1 MASSRSRVVLLDT
14 SILFSIFEKKLPLLD
29 DVTLELGKVEF
40 VIPESVINELK
51 KLSEHSKGSKK
62 RMAKAILEYIRNEE
76 FQIIKSEDINDA
88 DRDLVLL
95 ARKMNAV
102 VATVDKDL
110 IKLLKRES
118 IDVITWR
125 YKRMRLI

>member
-29 DVTLELGKVEF
+29 DITLELGKVEF

-51 KLSEHSKGSKK
+51 KLSEHSKGSKR

-76 FQIIKSEDINDA
+76 FQIVKSEDINDA

>member
-95 ARKMNAV
+95 ARRMNAV
-102 VATVDKDL
+102 IATVDKDL

>member
-76 FQIIKSEDINDA
+76 FQIVKSEDINDA

-95 ARKMNAV
+95 ARKMNTV

-125 YKRMRLI
+125 YKKMRLI

>member
-1 MASSRSRVVLLDT
+1 MVSSRSRVVLLDT
-14 SILFSIFEKKLPLLD
+14 SVLFSIFERKLPLVD
-29 DVTLELGKVEF
+29 DITLELGKVEF
-40 VIPESVINELK
+40 AIPESVINELK

-62 RMAKAILEYIRNEE
+62 RIAKAILEYIRNEG
-76 FQIIKSEDINDA
+76 FQIVKSEDINDA

-95 ARKMNAV
+95 ARRMNAV

>member
-51 KLSEHSKGSKK
+51 KLSEHSKGSKR
-62 RMAKAILEYIRNEE
+62 RMAKVILEYIRNEG
-76 FQIIKSEDINDA
+76 FQIVKSEDINDA

-102 VATVDKDL
+102 VATVDRDL

>member
-51 KLSEHSKGSKK
+51 KLSEHSKGSKR
-62 RMAKAILEYIRNEE
+62 RMAKAILEYIRNEG
-76 FQIIKSEDINDA
+76 FQIVKSEDINDA

-95 ARKMNAV
+95 ARRMNAV

>member
-62 RMAKAILEYIRNEE
+62 MMAKAILEYIRNEG
-76 FQIIKSEDINDA
+76 FQIVKSEDINDA

-95 ARKMNAV
+95 ARRMNAV

>member
-14 SILFSIFEKKLPLLD
+14 SVLFSIFEKKLPLLD
-29 DVTLELGKVEF
+29 DITLELGKVEF

-51 KLSEHSKGSKK
+51 KLSEHSKGSKR
-62 RMAKAILEYIRNEE
+62 RMAKAILEYIRNEG
-76 FQIIKSEDINDA
+76 FQIVKSEDINDA

>member
-51 KLSEHSKGSKK
+51 KLSEHSKGSKR
-62 RMAKAILEYIRNEE
+62 RMAKVILEYIRNEG
-76 FQIIKSEDINDA
+76 FQIVKSEDINDA

-118 IDVITWR
+118 MDVITWR

>member
-76 FQIIKSEDINDA
+76 FQIVKSEDINDA

>member
-1 MASSRSRVVLLDT
+1 MVSSRSRVVLLDT
-14 SILFSIFEKKLPLLD
+14 SVLFSIFEKKLPLFD
-29 DVTLELGKVEF
+29 DITLELGKVEF
-40 VIPESVINELK
+40 AIPESVINELK
-51 KLSEHSKGSKK
+51 KLSKHSKGSKK
-62 RMAKAILEYIRNEE
+62 RMAKAILEYIRNEG
-76 FQIIKSEDINDA
+76 FQIVKSEDINDA
-88 DRDLVLL
+88 DRDLALL

-125 YKRMRLI
+125 YKRMRLV

>member
-102 VATVDKDL
+102 IATVDKDL

>member
-62 RMAKAILEYIRNEE
+62 RMAKAILEYIRNEG
-76 FQIIKSEDINDA
+76 FQIVKSEDINDA

-95 ARKMNAV
+95 ARRMNAV

>member
-1 MASSRSRVVLLDT
+1 MVSSRSRVVLLDT
-14 SILFSIFEKKLPLLD
+14 SVLFSIFERRLPLVD
-29 DVTLELGKVEF
+29 DITLELGKVEF
-40 VIPESVINELK
+40 AIPESVINELK
-51 KLSEHSKGSKK
+51 RLSEHSKGSKK
-62 RMAKAILEYIRNEE
+62 RIAKTILEYIRNEE
-76 FQIIKSEDINDA
+76 FQIVKSEDINDA

-110 IKLLKRES
+110 IKSLKRES

>member
-1 MASSRSRVVLLDT
+1 MVSSRSRVVLLDT
-14 SILFSIFEKKLPLLD
+14 SVLFSIFERKLPLVD
-29 DVTLELGKVEF
+29 DITLELGKVEF
-40 VIPESVINELK
+40 AIPESVINELK

-62 RMAKAILEYIRNEE
+62 RIAKAILEYIRNEE
-76 FQIIKSEDINDA
+76 FQIVKSEDINDA
-88 DRDLVLL
+88 DRDLALL

-125 YKRMRLI
+125 YKRMRLV

>member
-51 KLSEHSKGSKK
+51 KLSEHSKGSKR
-62 RMAKAILEYIRNEE
+62 RMAKAILEYIRNEG
-76 FQIIKSEDINDA
+76 FQIVKSEDINDA

>member
-1 MASSRSRVVLLDT
+1 MVSSRSRVVLLDT
-14 SILFSIFEKKLPLLD
+14 SVLFSIFERKLPLVD
-29 DVTLELGKVEF
+29 DITLELGKVKF
-40 VIPESVINELK
+40 AIPESVINELK

-62 RMAKAILEYIRNEE
+62 RIAKAILEYIRNEE
-76 FQIIKSEDINDA
+76 FQIVKSEDINDA
-88 DRDLVLL
+88 DRDLALL

-125 YKRMRLI
+125 YKRMRLV

>member
-76 FQIIKSEDINDA
+76 FQIVKSEDINDA

-95 ARKMNAV
+95 ARRMNAV

>member
-51 KLSEHSKGSKK
+51 KLSEHSKGSKR

-76 FQIIKSEDINDA
+76 FQIVKSEDINDA

>member
-62 RMAKAILEYIRNEE
+62 RMAKAILEYIRNEG
-76 FQIIKSEDINDA
+76 FQIVKSEDINDA

>member
-51 KLSEHSKGSKK
+51 KLSEHSKGSKR
-62 RMAKAILEYIRNEE
+62 RMAKAILEYIRNEG
-76 FQIIKSEDINDA
+76 FQIVKSEDINDA

-102 VATVDKDL
+102 VATVDRDL

>member
-51 KLSEHSKGSKK
+51 KLSEHSKGSKR
-62 RMAKAILEYIRNEE
+62 RMAKAILEYIRNEG
-76 FQIIKSEDINDA
+76 FQIVKSEDINDA

-102 VATVDKDL
+102 VATVD
-110 IKLLKRES
+110 
-118 IDVITWR
+118 
-125 YKRMRLI
+125 